1 MLRVTLEEST
11 EDVQDIKLTAWNL
24 PATLALQD
32 VVVHDNWSAAFT
44 LSNPGPKPVPKALL
58 IAAFLAGFAMASAA
72 AAAADGCPAVLDYT
86 FNSLQTGKP
95 ESLCQY
101 RGKVLLIV
109 NTASYC
115 GYTHQYEGLEAL
127 YRKYKDRGLVVL
139 GFPTN
144 DFGGQEPGTN
154 NEIAE
159 FCRLTYGVQFPM
171 FEKSSIKTIK
181 SNPLFAE
188 LISRTGKAPEWNFH
202 KYLVDRDGIRVASF
216 GTRVEPESRELVSA
230 LEKLLS
236 EKPGSPG
243 S

>member
-1 MLRVTLEEST
+1 MLKR
-11 EDVQDIKLTAWNL
+11 A
-24 PATLALQD
+24 
-32 VVVHDNWSAAFT
+32 
-44 LSNPGPKPVPKALL
+44 L
-58 IAAFLAGFAMASAA
+58 IAALLSLGFAMAPALAA
-72 AAAADGCPAVLDYT
+72 GTASCPAVLDYT
-86 FNSLQTGKP
+86 FNSLQTGKA

-144 DFGGQEPGTN
+144 DFGEQEPGN
-154 NEIAE
+154 NKEIAE

-171 FEKSSIKTIK
+171 FEKSSIKSIK

-188 LISRTGKAPEWNFH
+188 LVSRTGKSPQWNFH
-202 KYLVDRDGIRVASF
+202 KYLVDRDGNRVTSF
-216 GTRVEPESRELVSA
+216 GTRVEPESQELVSA
-230 LEKLLS
+230 LEKLLL
-236 EKPGSPG
+236 EKPASPG